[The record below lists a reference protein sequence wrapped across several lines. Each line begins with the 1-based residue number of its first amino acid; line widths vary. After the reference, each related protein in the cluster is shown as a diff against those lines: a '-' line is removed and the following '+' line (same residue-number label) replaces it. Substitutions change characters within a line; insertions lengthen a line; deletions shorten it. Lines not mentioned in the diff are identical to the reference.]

1 MAYCVECGV
10 ELAPGTQ
17 SCPLCGRKVIA
28 PKEIIRE
35 KEESLFPSPSYDSV
49 RRSLR
54 LDKYR
59 QGITE
64 LILTFAAIAILTLTI
79 TGAAFGSVL
88 MFWRPVAYIVTGTS
102 FFLVFLF
109 FTLNYRNIATWYSLL
124 TILTL
129 IVADSHDM
137 HFTWVAYPFTGLIL
151 FYTFSVFM
159 LYRSIPIA
167 VRIIISVLVLLASL
181 ALFDLFTHRTLTW
194 FLPVGVPVVSVVIIT
209 LCATFIRFVKG
220 HPSITEMT
228 LMLLFSA
235 SLSTVA
241 GDFFALRWKES
252 ESLLSWSFSLFVI
265 SLLLCAFIVI
275 TMSVKKVR
283 YYFHNKIT

>member
-17 SCPLCGRKVIA
+17 QCPLCGRKVIA
-28 PKEIIRE
+28 PKEIIGVRE
-35 KEESLFPSPSYDSV
+35 EGLFPSPSSGTL
-49 RRSLR
+49 RKPLR

-59 QGITE
+59 KGITE
-64 LILTFAAIAILTLTI
+64 LVLTFASIAILTLII

-88 MFWRPVAYIVTGTS
+88 MFWRPAAYILTGTS
-102 FFLVFLF
+102 FLLVLLF
-109 FTLNYRNIATWYSLL
+109 STLKYTNIASWYALF

-129 IVADSHDM
+129 IVADSHDLY
-137 HFTWVAYPFTGLIL
+137 FSWVAYPFTGIVLL
-151 FYTFSVFM
+151 YTFGVFM
-159 LYRSIPIA
+159 LYRRFPL
-167 VRIIISVLVLLASL
+167 VLRIITSVTVLLGSL

-194 FLPVGVPVVSVVIIT
+194 FFPVGVPVVSVVIIS
-209 LCATFIRFVKG
+209 LSVTFIRYVKG
-220 HPSITEMT
+220 HPSITEMI
-228 LMLLFSA
+228 LMLLLSA
-235 SLSTVA
+235 SVSTVA

-265 SLLLCAFIVI
+265 SLLLCTFIVI

>member
-17 SCPLCGRKVIA
+17 QCPLCGRKVIA
-28 PKEIIRE
+28 PKEIIQE
-35 KEESLFPSPSYDSV
+35 KEESLFPSPSYGTV
-49 RRSLR
+49 RNALR

-64 LILTFAAIAILTLTI
+64 LVLTFAVIAILTLTI
-79 TGAAFGSVL
+79 TGVAFGSVL
-88 MFWRPVAYIVTGTS
+88 MFWRPAAYIVTGTS
-102 FFLVFLF
+102 FFLVLLF
-109 FTLNYRNIATWYSLL
+109 STLNYRNIATWYSLL

-129 IVADSHDM
+129 IVADSHDLQ
-137 HFTWVAYPFTGLIL
+137 FTWVAYPFTGLIL

-159 LYRSIPIA
+159 LYRRIPIA
-167 VRIIISVLVLLASL
+167 VRILISVTVLLASL
-181 ALFDLFTHRTLTW
+181 ALFDLFTHHALTW
-194 FLPVGVPVVSVVIIT
+194 FIPVGVPVVAVVIIT
-209 LCATFIRFVKG
+209 LCVTFIRYVKG
-220 HPSITEMT
+220 NPSITEMI
-228 LMLLFSA
+228 LMLLLSA
-235 SLSTVA
+235 SISTVS

-252 ESLLSWSFSLFVI
+252 DSLLSWSFSLFVI
-265 SLLLCAFIVI
+265 SLLLCVFIII